1 MDNKELDQE
10 PKILNYIRH
19 LIDEGKFEKS
29 FQLLEEFEE
38 NKENTLHSI
47 AYSHLLKCKLL
58 YQHGLYRN
66 VVNLAKQTYNESLKV
81 GQNLISIDALMIMT
95 KALARIKEVDKA
107 FDIINQVKE
116 QLKTLTQQS
125 SKDYKQKE
133 ADFVFLKGFFYFFGK
148 NDVDRALKHF
158 ENSLVLREKLGAK
171 LQIAES
177 LTLISWLFA
186 TYKGELSRALKYGKR
201 GLAIAKESNEKYQ
214 ITTSLNVLGIIY
226 GYRGE
231 LDESNIYFEQSLEI
245 SKKYNFKHRM
255 ANVLNNLGDNYRMRG
270 EFDHALECLEQ
281 SLVLRSE
288 LGDPYNLAI
297 GHDFLIQML
306 IEKGDLNQAQRY
318 LSDLTQINNQLKDNV
333 INLLILFNKAL
344 ILKKS
349 PRAHDHG
356 KAEEILKRII
366 NDRESSHELTIGA
379 LLNLCELLLIELHKS
394 NDLEVFS
401 EIESLITRMTD
412 TAENSQ
418 SYWILGESY
427 LLLAKLALISLD
439 LNGAQLLL
447 TQGQKIAEKYGL
459 NLLSMKISHEHDKL
473 MKQLD
478 R

>member
-318 LSDLTQINNQLKDNV
+318 LSDLT
-333 INLLILFNKAL
+333 
-344 ILKKS
+344 
-349 PRAHDHG
+349 
-356 KAEEILKRII
+356 
-366 NDRESSHELTIGA
+366 
-379 LLNLCELLLIELHKS
+379 
-394 NDLEVFS
+394 
-401 EIESLITRMTD
+401 
-412 TAENSQ
+412 
-418 SYWILGESY
+418 
-427 LLLAKLALISLD
+427 
-439 LNGAQLLL
+439 
-447 TQGQKIAEKYGL
+447 
-459 NLLSMKISHEHDKL
+459 
-473 MKQLD
+473 
-478 R
+478 